1 MRIYFNGTNANP
13 LPNGSKFY
21 TPIAEV
27 DFSASFDMTEE
38 DQKLFRDFN
47 DFVKNFNDY
56 ICKEWENRV
65 QNRQGEVSKED
76 IQTVE
81 DFIDIEDSQ

>member
-1 MRIYFNGTNANP
+1 
-13 LPNGSKFY
+13 
-21 TPIAEV
+21 
-27 DFSASFDMTEE
+27 MTEE
-38 DQKLFRDFN
+38 DQKMFRDFN

-56 ICKEWENRV
+56 ICREWDNRV

-81 DFIDIEDSQ
+81 EFIDIEDSQ

>member
-1 MRIYFNGTNANP
+1 MG
-13 LPNGSKFY
+13 
-21 TPIAEV
+21 
-27 DFSASFDMTEE
+27 
-38 DQKLFRDFN
+38 QKIEL
-47 DFVKNFNDY
+47 
-56 ICKEWENRV
+56 